1 MASGARRLSALANDD
16 IIRANPG
23 AGMASD
29 RFTRREIVA
38 AAPLVLVAPTLL
50 RAQRAPDKVWR
61 FLVIGDWGRDGRED
75 QRRTALA
82 MEHVAAEKHTEF
94 VVSTG
99 DNFYHWGVWSATD
112 HRWNTCFE
120 NVYSADL
127 GCWYSVLG
135 NHDYGGSVEAQIERH
150 EHNKRWNMDAR
161 WYDRVWCR
169 DGWPSLQLLFFDTVA
184 LEGKEHFPFMLY
196 GASMDRSMMDWQIEQ
211 MKAKLDPR
219 ADIRIGVGHHPIY
232 SVGPHGGPKQYEEL
246 DKMLRDARVKV
257 WVNGHDHCL
266 YHVEQGGM
274 HYVCSGAGSEV
285 LHSTKFG
292 PGSCALASECNG
304 RASDPVKR
312 SLFHKNPG
320 GTDHIEGGFALFEL
334 GRDSGSFTFYNSDS
348 EPRALGDGAVR
359 LY

>member
-1 MASGARRLSALANDD
+1 MASN
-16 IIRANPG
+16 
-23 AGMASD
+23 

-50 RAQRAPDKVWR
+50 RAQPAPDKVWR

-82 MEHVAAEKHTEF
+82 MEQVAAQKQTEF

-127 GCWYSVLG
+127 GKWYSVLG
-135 NHDYGGSVEAQIERH
+135 NHDYGGSVQAQIDRH
-150 EHNKRWNMDAR
+150 KLSDRWNMDAR
-161 WYDRVWCR
+161 WYDRVWSR
-169 DGWPSLQLLFFDTVA
+169 DGWPNLQLLFFDTVA
-184 LEGKEHFPFMLY
+184 LEGKEHFPFMLH
-196 GASMDRSMMDWQIEQ
+196 GASMDQSMMVPQLDQ
-211 MKAKLDPR
+211 MAGKVF
-219 ADIRIGVGHHPIY
+219 ADANVIRIGVGHHPIH
-232 SVGPHGGPKQYEEL
+232 SVGPHAGPRQLGDL
-246 DKMLRDARVKV
+246 DKFLRSAKVKA

-266 YHVEQGGM
+266 YHLEQDGM

-285 LHSTKFG
+285 LTSKKFDLG
-292 PGSCALASECNG
+292 HCAMPGQGAGTVE
-304 RASDPVKR
+304 DPVR
-312 SLFHKNPG
+312 HSLFHKNPG
-320 GTDHIEGGFALFEL
+320 CDNHIEGGFALFEL
-334 GRDSGSFTFYNSDS
+334 GRDAGSFTFYNSDA
-348 EPRALGDGAVR
+348 RALGEGAVR

>member
-1 MASGARRLSALANDD
+1 MADN
-16 IIRANPG
+16 
-23 AGMASD
+23 

-38 AAPLVLVAPTLL
+38 AAPLVLAAPTLL
-50 RAQRAPDKVWR
+50 RAQPAADKVWR
-61 FLVIGDWGRDGRED
+61 FLVIGDWGRDGRAD

-82 MEHVAAEKHTEF
+82 MELVAREKRTEF

-120 NVYSADL
+120 NVYSTDL

-135 NHDYGGSVEAQIERH
+135 NHDYGGSVEAQIDYARTSA
-150 EHNKRWNMDAR
+150 RWHMDDR
-161 WYDRVWCR
+161 WYDKVLGR
-169 DGWPSLQLLFFDTVA
+169 DGWPTLQLLFFDTVT

-196 GASMDRSMMDWQIEQ
+196 GTSMDRSKMQAQLDEMATKV
-211 MKAKLDPR
+211 KAGEDV
-219 ADIRIGVGHHPIY
+219 IRIGVGHHPIY
-232 SVGPHGGPKQYEEL
+232 SVGPHGGPKQYEDL
-246 DKMLRDARVKV
+246 DTWLRRAKVKA

-266 YHVEQGGM
+266 YHVEQDGM

-292 PGSCALASECNG
+292 PGDCALASDCTG
-304 RASDPVKR
+304 DGHDPIKR
-312 SLFHKNPG
+312 SLFHRNPG
-320 GTDHIEGGFALFEL
+320 QPDHIAGGFALFEI
-334 GRDSGSFTFYNSDS
+334 GRDAGSLTFYDSDAK
-348 EPRALGDGAVR
+348 PLGEGAVR